1 MIYAEKLSFGFPQK
15 ELFHEIDFTLERDRH
30 CVLIGS
36 NGTGKTTLTDLI
48 CRHQE
53 YLYEGKLRF
62 EDVGRIAYVSQFV
75 TRESNQS
82 ATVFDYLS
90 EDFLHL
96 QEEIETIC
104 AQMGESDD
112 LDALMERYQTL
123 LEESDSLDADNYEVN
138 IRRQLKLAELEDKE
152 TLELSKLS
160 GGELKLVQIIRQML
174 RRSDLLIMD
183 EPDVFLDFENLT
195 GLRDLINAYKGTLL
209 VVTHNRYL
217 LGQCFDKIWHLEN
230 GDLQEYDGDFARYN
244 HSRLQKK
251 IDLKR
256 AADADDEA
264 IRLTT
269 EMVERLRD
277 EATEVAE
284 AQKGRTL
291 KGKVSYLNRLLARR
305 IKPPF
310 VEIRQPDIHLGEPAP
325 CEEGSSLLE
334 ILNYT
339 LAFEDVLLE
348 DISFTVRAGEKVVLV
363 GPNGTGKT
371 SLLRDVRAN
380 AGDAIRF
387 SDEARPAFFSQLH
400 AEILNEE
407 NTIYQEFFDLGF
419 ETKESVEQLL
429 EKYCFADD
437 GLHRKVGQL
446 SGGEKNLLQLAKLS
460 VSDANLLLLDEPS
473 SHLDTFAQIAL
484 EDAIADYKG
493 AVLMVSHDFY
503 TVVRCADT
511 ILYVDNGTIR
521 PMSARA
527 FRKMIYKRHF
537 SLTYL
542 ELEQQRKD
550 LETKIERCLETGDCD
565 EAQILCD
572 KLGDVIEQIFR

>member
-15 ELFHEIDFTLERDRH
+15 ELFHDISFTLERDKH

-48 CRHQE
+48 YQRDK
-53 YLYEGKLRF
+53 YLYEGKLTF
-62 EDVGRIAYVSQFV
+62 DGVGRIGYVSQFV
-75 TRESNQS
+75 TRESNQDT
-82 ATVFDYLS
+82 TVFDYLS
-90 EDFLHL
+90 EDFLRL
-96 QEEIETIC
+96 QNDIEETC

-112 LDALMERYQTL
+112 LDTLMERYQKL
-123 LEESDSLDADNYEVN
+123 LEESDSLDADNYEIN
-138 IRRQLKLAELEDKE
+138 IHRQLKLADLDEKSSLA
-152 TLELSKLS
+152 LSKLS
-160 GGELKLVQIIRQML
+160 GGELKLVQIIRQIL

-195 GLRDLINAYKGTLL
+195 GLRELVNAYHGTLL

-217 LGQCFDKIWHLEN
+217 LSHCFDKIWHLEN
-230 GDLQEYDGDFARYN
+230 GDLQEFDGSFAKYN
-244 HSRLQKK
+244 LSRLQKK
-251 IDLKR
+251 IDLKL

-310 VEIRQPDIHLGEPAP
+310 VEIRQPKIHFGEVDP
-325 CEEGSSLLE
+325 CEENTPLLE
-334 ILNYT
+334 VENYT
-339 LAFEDVLLE
+339 LAFENTLLE
-348 DISFTVRAGEKVVLV
+348 DISFTVHAGEKVVLV

-371 SLLRDVRAN
+371 SLLRDIRA
-380 AGDAIRF
+380 GQMDTIRF
-387 SDEARPAFFSQLH
+387 TDESKPAFFSQLH
-400 AEILNEE
+400 AEILNDE

-419 ETKESVEQLL
+419 ETRESVEELL
-429 EKYCFADD
+429 SRYCFAPD
-437 GLHRKVGQL
+437 GLHRKVAHL

-460 VSDANLLLLDEPS
+460 VIGANLLLLDEPS

-484 EDAIADYKG
+484 EDAIVEYKG
-493 AVLMVSHDFY
+493 AVLMISHDFY

-511 ILYVDNGTIR
+511 ILYVDEGSVR
-521 PMSARA
+521 RMSKRA
-527 FRKMIYKRHF
+527 FRKMIYKHHF
-537 SLTYL
+537 SLETL
-542 ELEQQRKD
+542 ELEQQRRD
-550 LETKIERCLETGDCD
+550 LETKIEHCLEEGDC
-565 EAQILCD
+565 AQAQRLCD
-572 KLGDVIEQIFR
+572 QLAIVIEEM